1 MPDGRVK
8 CHYGLSCPSC
18 RETER
23 GDVVEVELD
32 EPAWQQEKTI
42 FETRRHKWRQSQREG
57 GRGRERTE
65 GARGVC
71 GGMVLFGRLVDNT
84 SPTSSPCNSSSPPLP
99 LLPHHPIR
107 SMATDK
113 QAGIFDETGTLT
125 LGLTGSLRKK
135 YICPLETRTHPGV
148 FNPCWFFKHQNASQF
163 LSQTCCVVFVK

>member
-42 FETRRHKWRQSQREG
+42 FETRRHEWKQSRREG
-57 GRGRERTE
+57 GRGRQRTE

-125 LGLTGSLRKK
+125 LGLTGDLRKK
-135 YICPLETRTHPGV
+135 SACAHYRHVHTLEFLTPAGFSSTRTPLSFSH
-148 FNPCWFFKHQNASQF
+148 KLAASF
-163 LSQTCCVVFVK
+163 L

>member
-1 MPDGRVK
+1 MEWTQSAYWSTLDVPDGRVK

-42 FETRRHKWRQSQREG
+42 FETRRHEWRQSQREG

-113 QAGIFDETGTLT
+113 QARIFDETGTLT
-125 LGLTGSLRKK
+125 YGQPQKK
-135 YICPLETRTHPGV
+135 VHVPITDTYTPWS
-148 FNPCWFFKHQNASQF
+148 F
-163 LSQTCCVVFVK
+163 